1 MSRSILHHPDGTSDE
16 LDIMATRQVSA
27 GTKLRIEQNGGGGY
41 GNPRDRDTERVVDD
55 VRNGYVSAE
64 GAAQTYGV
72 RVE

>member
-1 MSRSILHHPDGTSDE
+1 
-16 LDIMATRQVSA
+16 MATRQVSA